1 MRTRKSRTRTL
12 SSSTCHREF
21 VVPVQ
26 SFCVSE
32 SVCLSVCVCLVVVVV
47 VVIVIITVVLV
58 LVLVVRMVK
67 AVCTA

>member
-47 VVIVIITVVLV
+47 VIVIITVVLV